1 MTFERVLFLSVSSGL
16 PGLQVGSMC
25 DLVVE
30 AVAKGHGRVEEEL
43 RRLLGK
49 AVGEELP
56 ETGKELAG

>member
-1 MTFERVLFLSVSSGL
+1 
-16 PGLQVGSMC
+16 MC

-49 AVGEELP
+49 AAGEELP